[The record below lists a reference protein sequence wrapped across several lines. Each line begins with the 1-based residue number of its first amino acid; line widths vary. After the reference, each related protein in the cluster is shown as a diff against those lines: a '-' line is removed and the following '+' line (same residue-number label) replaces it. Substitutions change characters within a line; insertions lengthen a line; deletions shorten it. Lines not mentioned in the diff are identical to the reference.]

1 MAQKKTDI
9 GAAEN
14 ARPLSPGRPWLLE
27 LATRQEVAG
36 DHPRQVYRES
46 TQMIHLCL
54 PGDPAAIDS
63 ERSPMTKKADRETGE
78 DQKGH

>member
-1 MAQKKTDI
+1 MARDTDI
-9 GAAEN
+9 VAAPN
-14 ARPLSPGRPWLLE
+14 ARPASSGRPWLLE

-36 DHPRQVYRES
+36 DQPRQVYRES
-46 TQMIHLCL
+46 TQMVHLCL

-78 DQKGH
+78 DQKGY

>member
-1 MAQKKTDI
+1 MAQKTDN
-9 GAAEN
+9 AAGN
-14 ARPLSPGRPWLLE
+14 ARPFPLGRPWLLE
-27 LATRQEVAG
+27 LATRQGVAG
-36 DHPRQVYRES
+36 DHPRQIYRES
-46 TQMIHLCL
+46 TQMTHLCL

>member
-1 MAQKKTDI
+1 MARETDI
-9 GAAEN
+9 AAAAN
-14 ARPLSPGRPWLLE
+14 ARPLSPERPWLLE

-36 DHPRQVYRES
+36 DHPRQIYRES

-54 PGDPAAIDS
+54 PGDPVAIDS

-78 DQKGH
+78 DQKGY

>member
-1 MAQKKTDI
+1 MARETDS
-9 GAAEN
+9 AA
-14 ARPLSPGRPWLLE
+14 AATAQPPSSGRPWLLE

-46 TQMIHLCL
+46 TQMVHLCL

-78 DQKGH
+78 DQKGY